1 MTLPKPDPPELSL
14 PPYLRGCIRIVTASR
29 HTAEGK
35 SSIQRD
41 VDAGRFEAIED
52 LKYKLGCVNPF
63 LVEKIEIEVLEYQ
76 DKLYKQLKQLI

>member
-14 PPYLRGCIRIVTASR
+14 LPYLRGCIRIVTASG
-29 HTAEGK
+29 HTADRK

-63 LVEKIEIEVLEYQ
+63 FVEKIEIEVLEYQ
-76 DKLYKQLKQLI
+76 DKLDRQLKQLI